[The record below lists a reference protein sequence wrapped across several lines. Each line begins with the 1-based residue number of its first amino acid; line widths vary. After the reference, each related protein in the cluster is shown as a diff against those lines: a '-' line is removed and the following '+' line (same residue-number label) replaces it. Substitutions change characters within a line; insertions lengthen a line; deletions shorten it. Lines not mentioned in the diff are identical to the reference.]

1 MPSEKFMRLTIAEL
15 KEKKDILV
23 SQLANEDSNASKA
36 VWNTFIE
43 EIDEILEIKIK
54 EEQEKMIA
62 KKIEEDERKKQKAME
77 KAIEEEK
84 RRILM
89 AEEEERRMA
98 IVRAEAAKRAEE
110 ARKLMAIEA
119 EKRRIEEE
127 QRAIEEAEKKRKEEA
142 FNAAVLARM
151 EEIILQDIEEKERIH
166 KEAMKRLATPE
177 IRQKLM
183 EELYASG
190 KIAA

>member
-1 MPSEKFMRLTIAEL
+1 MMCLTIEEL
-15 KEKKDILV
+15 NEKKELLKQQIATD
-23 SQLANEDSNASKA
+23 DSTNSKA
-36 VWNTFIE
+36 VWKMFIE
-43 EIDEILEIKIK
+43 DIDEVLAIKIA
-54 EEQEKMIA
+54 EEQERNIA
-62 KKIEEDERKKQKAME
+62 KKMEEEEKKKQKAME

-89 AEEEERRMA
+89 AEEEERKMA
-98 IVRAEAAKRAEE
+98 IIRAEAAKRAEE

-127 QRAIEEAEKKRKEEA
+127 QRAIEEAERKRKEDL

-151 EEIILQDIEEKERIH
+151 EEIILNDIEEKERIH

-190 KIAA
+190 KIVA